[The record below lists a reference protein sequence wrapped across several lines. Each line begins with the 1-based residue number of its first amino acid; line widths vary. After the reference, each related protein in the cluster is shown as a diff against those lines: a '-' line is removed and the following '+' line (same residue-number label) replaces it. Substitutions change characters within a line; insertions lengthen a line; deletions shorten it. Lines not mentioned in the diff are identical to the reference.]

1 MKKQQKTPR
10 AEIERAMKLM
20 KQYQEE
26 NHGKA

>member
-10 AEIERAMKLM
+10 RDIERAMKLM

-26 NHGKA
+26 NLGKS